1 MVAKSCNNTKSAGA
15 MIMNIRDNKGY
26 VLVTSLLM
34 LLVLT
39 VIGMAAISTST
50 LDNLLS
56 GNIRLRESNQ
66 AKADGCSE
74 VSLMVIERAVRN
86 EDLRGFATLV
96 KDPNLTLE
104 LRSESF
110 KADTLTTA
118 SADVECIGDTNAVV
132 DIDMMYPRWIGG
144 TSIEFASG
152 YEGLGK
158 SGGAGFSTYYRVNA
172 SGSEA
177 LMNSMTNVGA
187 IYRFVP

>member
-1 MVAKSCNNTKSAGA
+1 
-15 MIMNIRDNKGY
+15 MIMNIKDNKGY

-39 VIGMAAISTST
+39 VIGLAAISSST
-50 LDNLLS
+50 IDNLLS
-56 GNIRLRESNQ
+56 GNIRLRDSNQ
-66 AKADGCSE
+66 AKADGCTEMS
-74 VSLMVIERAVRN
+74 VMVIERAVRN
-86 EDLRGFATLV
+86 EDLRGFTNMV
-96 KDPNLTLE
+96 TDSNLTLE

-110 KADTLTTA
+110 KVQDDA
-118 SADVECIGDTNAVV
+118 ADVTCGGDTTAVV
-132 DIDMMYPRWIGG
+132 DIDMMFARWIGG